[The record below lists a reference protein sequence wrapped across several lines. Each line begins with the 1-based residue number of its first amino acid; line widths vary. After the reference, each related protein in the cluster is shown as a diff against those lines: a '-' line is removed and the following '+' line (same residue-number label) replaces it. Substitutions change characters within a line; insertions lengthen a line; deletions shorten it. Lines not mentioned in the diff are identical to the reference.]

1 MTRRVLAGVSG
12 VLATAVVLGAAPVLA
27 DPGSAS
33 PSPSSSPAGS
43 DDGGVSERDRV
54 DVAPSGH
61 AFKQLT
67 IDNPLGDVR
76 VEGYDGTSIRI
87 ETRKHAPDDD
97 ALDRLRV
104 SLIPPD
110 ADGNVRI
117 TTTADP
123 GGPEGKPVRRGNVRI
138 DIVIRAPRDAR
149 VDATVG
155 AGHLDIE
162 GMEAGGEL
170 DTASGPI
177 TVHHVSGNLY
187 THSVSGDTTLSEV
200 FGSIDAQSLASDVQ
214 LDSITGS
221 KLVASVDRGKID
233 GRRVRSREIELTTTE
248 GPIVLEAEAS
258 LRGVIRVATLHG
270 DIDVR
275 LHRGD
280 RTRNAIV
287 VRATGLKVD
296 LGAQAQA
303 QERGDG
309 WRQATFGIASND
321 AASIEMRSRYG
332 NVVFAII
339 E

>member
-1 MTRRVLAGVSG
+1 MTRSTLLRVLAALVP
-12 VLATAVVLGAAPVLA
+12 TVVAAPALA

-33 PSPSSSPAGS
+33 PAPAPANTP
-43 DDGGVSERDRV
+43 DEGGVSERDRV

-76 VEGYDGTSIRI
+76 VEGYDGPSIRI
-87 ETRKHAPDDD
+87 ETHKHAPDDD
-97 ALDRLRV
+97 TLDRLRV

-123 GGPEGKPVRRGNVRI
+123 GGPEAKPVRRGNVRI

-149 VDATVG
+149 IDATVG
-155 AGHLDIE
+155 SGHLDIE
-162 GMEAGGEL
+162 GMEAGGDL

-187 THSVSGDTTLSEV
+187 THSVSGDTSLSEV
-200 FGSIDAQSLASDVQ
+200 FGSIDAQSLASSVQ
-214 LDSITGS
+214 LDTITGN

-233 GRRVRSREIELTTTE
+233 GRRVRSREVELTTTD
-248 GPIVLEAEAS
+248 GPIMLEAEPS

-275 LHRGD
+275 LHRHNG
-280 RTRNAIV
+280 IM
-287 VRATGLKVD
+287 VRATGVKVD
-296 LGAQAQA
+296 LGAQAQV
-303 QERGDG
+303 RSDG
-309 WRQATFGIASND
+309 WREAAFGTIASD
-321 AASIEMRSRYG
+321 ASVIELRSRYG

>member
-1 MTRRVLAGVSG
+1 MMRSVLRVVAPAAAMLAAAPALANPAPSG
-12 VLATAVVLGAAPVLA
+12 SATPATGSATAP
-27 DPGSAS
+27 DS
-33 PSPSSSPAGS
+33 
-43 DDGGVSERDRV
+43 GVSERDRV
-54 DVAPSGH
+54 DVSPSGH

-76 VEGYDGTSIRI
+76 VEGYDGPSIRI

-97 ALDRLRV
+97 TLDRLRV

-149 VDATVG
+149 VDATVDN
-155 AGHLDIE
+155 GHLEVE

-177 TVHHVSGNLY
+177 TVHHVSGTLY
-187 THSVSGDTTLSEV
+187 THSVSGDTMLSEV

-221 KLVASVDRGKID
+221 KLVATVDRGKID
-233 GRRVRSREIELTTTE
+233 GRRVRSREVELTTND

-258 LRGVIRVATLHG
+258 LRGVIRVATLRG

-275 LHRGD
+275 LHRGA
-280 RTRNAIV
+280 RNAV
-287 VRATGLKVD
+287 LVRATGVKVD
-296 LGAQAQA
+296 LGAQGQL
-303 QERGDG
+303 RDNG
-309 WRQATFGIASND
+309 WHQATFGIASND
-321 AASIEMRSRYG
+321 GASIEMRSRYG
-332 NVVFAII
+332 NVVFAIL